1 MKLVQVAGYLGSG
14 KTSLIIALVKLLS
27 EQGAKIAVLVNDV
40 GEIPV
45 DGRVMQE
52 YGLTVKDIGGGCICC
67 QVAGTMMKTLEAL
80 AKSQQPDIIIIE
92 PTGMAVPESIRST
105 VLLTSSKT
113 GIIIGPTIVL
123 FDTTRADKFLTYETL
138 QRLVNTQL
146 RDADV
151 IALSKADA
159 VSSEAVQKAET
170 AVAGINPAARRQR
183 LSVRTG
189 EGIPQLAQVI
199 LGTEVAVS

>member
-1 MKLVQVAGYLGSG
+1 MKLVQIAGYLGSG

-105 VLLTSSKT
+105 ALLTSSKT
-113 GIIIGPTIVL
+113 GIVIGPTIVL
-123 FDTTRADKFLTYETL
+123 FDTTRAEKFLTYETL

-146 RDADV
+146 KDADV
-151 IALSKADA
+151 IALSKTDA
-159 VSSEAVQKAET
+159 VSSEAVQRAEA
-170 AVAGINPAARRQR
+170 AVAGINPVARLQR

>member
-1 MKLVQVAGYLGSG
+1 MKLIQIAGYLGSG

-80 AKSQQPDIIIIE
+80 ARSQQPDIIIIE

-105 VLLTSSKT
+105 ALLTSSKT
-113 GIIIGPTIVL
+113 GIVIGPTIVL
-123 FDTTRADKFLTYETL
+123 FDTTRAEKFLTYETL

-146 RDADV
+146 KDADV

-159 VSSEAVQKAET
+159 VSSEALQGAEA

-199 LGTEVAVS
+199 LGTGVAVS